1 MIMSRVY
8 ADWAEFVSNVVS
20 PPVVWSIL
28 AFPIAALDAPS
39 TSKMLTWAM
48 IYVVLVSAAPTL
60 YILLQVRRGNI
71 ADMHMP
77 NREERIRPFIVSIIT
92 TSIAVVVLYVSSA
105 SPIMR
110 LFAISSLI
118 QLTLMALITTMWQ
131 ISIHMIS
138 ISGVVVTVG
147 ALFGATPVLLTAPLV
162 PLVALARLKLHR
174 HTRAQVIAGI
184 ILGALSVSALLVM
197 ASNLEPGLFSHH

>member
-1 MIMSRVY
+1 M
-8 ADWAEFVSNVVS
+8 
-20 PPVVWSIL
+20 
-28 AFPIAALDAPS
+28 
-39 TSKMLTWAM
+39 
-48 IYVVLVSAAPTL
+48 
-60 YILLQVRRGNI
+60 G
-71 ADMHMP
+71 DMHMP
-77 NREERIRPFIVSIIT
+77 KREERIRPFIVSIIT
-92 TSIAVVVLYVSSA
+92 TSIAVVALYVSSA

-174 HTRAQVIAGI
+174 HTRSQVVAGI
-184 ILGALSVSALLVM
+184 ILGALSVSALLAM
-197 ASNLEPGLFSHH
+197 ASSLEPGLFSHH

>member
-1 MIMSRVY
+1 MIMSRTNP
-8 ADWAEFVSNVVS
+8 DWAEFVSNVVS
-20 PPVVWSIL
+20 PPVVWSIM

-39 TSKMLTWAM
+39 TSKMLTWAL
-48 IYVVLVSAAPTL
+48 IYVVLVSAVPTL

-92 TSIAVVVLYVSSA
+92 TSIAVVALYVSSA

-174 HTRAQVIAGI
+174 HTRAQVVAGI
-184 ILGALSVSALLVM
+184 ILGALSVSALLAM
-197 ASNLEPGLFSHH
+197 ASSLEPGLFSHH

>member
-1 MIMSRVY
+1 REQRTAPVQAHVPGRGAGNPGRFIPNMIVSKTNP
-8 ADWAEFVSNVVS
+8 DWAEFVSNVVS
-20 PPVVWSIL
+20 PPVVWSIM

-39 TSKMLTWAM
+39 TGKMLTWAL
-48 IYVVLVSAAPTL
+48 IYVVLVSVMPTL

-92 TSIAVVVLYVSSA
+92 TSLAVVILYLSSA

-131 ISIHMIS
+131 ISIHM
-138 ISGVVVTVG
+138 
-147 ALFGATPVLLTAPLV
+147 
-162 PLVALARLKLHR
+162 
-174 HTRAQVIAGI
+174 
-184 ILGALSVSALLVM
+184 
-197 ASNLEPGLFSHH
+197 